1 MQSKSGLLEY
11 DLSCYRQACLKI
23 LRCSQNSVKI
33 DIKTVISCRIS
44 LFENSIVELTMAG
57 CLNAVGCLSVHFF
70 ELRCN
75 LRRIVCQ
82 STRKIQMTEICPQD
96 TYWMTVWCLY
106 RVWST
111 KNLLCC
117 PCLLFTSLVI
127 VIRVLAI
134 SLMSELKNSF
144 KTTMQRMPNP
154 VLFYFLCEKRSMDRM
169 SLGNSYVQWKW
180 NVIWIVKWQNKKILY
195 KMFVIFIHRII
206 HVILLDNCRNGLML
220 NYWRCW
226 QLHRNVVIRQF
237 SSHYSKILYML

>member
-1 MQSKSGLLEY
+1 
-11 DLSCYRQACLKI
+11 
-23 LRCSQNSVKI
+23 
-33 DIKTVISCRIS
+33 
-44 LFENSIVELTMAG
+44 
-57 CLNAVGCLSVHFF
+57 
-70 ELRCN
+70 
-75 LRRIVCQ
+75 
-82 STRKIQMTEICPQD
+82 MTEICPQD

-127 VIRVLAI
+127 VIRILAI

-180 NVIWIVKWQNKKILY
+180 NVIWNVKCQNKKILY
-195 KMFVIFIHRII
+195 KMFVIFILRII
-206 HVILLDNCRNGLML
+206 HVILLENCRNGLML

-226 QLHRNVVIRQF
+226 QLHRNVVLQGNFHLITAKYCTYVIIVRKWSFPKSPAQITVAE
-237 SSHYSKILYML
+237 ILCKKLLT